1 MPEDRRDAY
10 YHERIKDFGPLYAN
24 FDPLLAQ
31 IALDFVYTS
40 DVFHQTTGRYMTHF
54 GLSKSTFNI
63 LMLLRHGP
71 EQGMQLHELGELL
84 LVSRAN
90 ITGLVDHLEQKG
102 YVKRTVDTQDRR
114 VRHAR
119 ITQKG
124 EALLDEFIPVHFGNL
139 KTLFQDLTT
148 GEQQMLLA
156 VLRKMRASIL
166 AHADA
171 CKHAS
176 PGAFRTIQG

>member
-1 MPEDRRDAY
+1 VPEDRRDAY

-40 DVFHQTTGRYMTHF
+40 DVFHQTTGHYMTHF

-166 AHADA
+166 AHADE
-171 CKHAS
+171 CKHSS